1 MSARQQLRSN
11 DIPGTIV
18 FTGELARKGFGL
30 NQFCMSLMKPDNR
43 NRFKS
48 DERAYLNDW
57 PLDAAQ
63 KDAVVARDYGLM
75 LELGGNIFFVLKLAA
90 TDGKSTQS
98 VAASLAGQTL
108 EDYAEMMRSGGRK
121 PVAPVALAA

>member
-1 MSARQQLRSN
+1 MPTGQQLRSN

-30 NQFCMSLMKPDNR
+30 NQFCMSLMKAENR
-43 NRFKS
+43 DRFKS

-57 PLDAAQ
+57 PLDQAQ
-63 KDAVVARDYGLM
+63 KDAVVARDYGRM

-90 TDGKSTQS
+90 TDGRSTQS
-98 VAASLAGQTL
+98 VAASLAGQSV
-108 EDYAEMMRSGGRK
+108 EDYVAMMRAGGRK
-121 PVAPVALAA
+121 PAVLAA

>member
-1 MSARQQLRSN
+1 MTDRQQLRSN

-30 NQFCMSLMKPDNR
+30 NQFCMSLMKADNR
-43 NRFKS
+43 DRFKA
-48 DERAYLNDW
+48 DERAYLNEW

-63 KDAVVARDYGLM
+63 KDAVVARDYGRM

-90 TDGKSTQS
+90 TDGRSTQS
-98 VAASLAGQTL
+98 VAASLAGQSV
-108 EDYAEMMRSGGRK
+108 EDYAAMMRAGGRK
-121 PVAPVALAA
+121 PAVLAA

>member
-1 MSARQQLRSN
+1 MLTGQQLRSN

-30 NQFCMSLMKPDNR
+30 NQFCMSLMKAENR
-43 NRFKS
+43 DRFKS

-57 PLDAAQ
+57 PLDQAQ
-63 KDAVVARDYGLM
+63 KDAVVARDYGRM

-90 TDGKSTQS
+90 TDGRSTQS
-98 VAASLAGQTL
+98 VAATLAGQSV
-108 EDYAEMMRSGGRK
+108 EDYAAMMRAGGRK
-121 PVAPVALAA
+121 PALLAA

>member
-1 MSARQQLRSN
+1 MTGRQHLKSN
-11 DIPGTIV
+11 EIPGTIV

-43 NRFKS
+43 GRFKA
-48 DERAYLNDW
+48 DERAYLKDW
-57 PLDAAQ
+57 PLSEAQ
-63 KDAVVARDYGLM
+63 KDAVVARDYRGL

-98 VAASLAGQTL
+98 VAASLAGQSV
-108 EDYAEMMRSGGRK
+108 EEYAEMMRAGGRK
-121 PVAPVALAA
+121 PAVLAA

>member
-1 MSARQQLRSN
+1 MPTRQPLRSN

-30 NQFCMSLMKPDNR
+30 NQFCMSLMKPENR
-43 NRFKS
+43 DRFKS
-48 DERAYLNDW
+48 GERAYLEEW

-63 KDAVVARDYGLM
+63 KDAVVARDYGRM

-90 TDGKSTQS
+90 TDGRSTQS
-98 VAASLAGQTL
+98 VAASLAGQSV

-121 PVAPVALAA
+121 PATLAA

>member
-1 MSARQQLRSN
+1 MTGRQQLRSN

-43 NRFKS
+43 ARFKA
-48 DERAYLNDW
+48 DERAYLNAW
-57 PLDAAQ
+57 SLDEAQ
-63 KDAVVARDYGLM
+63 KDAVVARDYQRM

-98 VAASLAGQTL
+98 VAASLAGQSV
-108 EDYAEMMRSGGRK
+108 EDYADMMRAGGRK
-121 PVAPVALAA
+121 PVALAA

>member
-1 MSARQQLRSN
+1 MPTRQQLKSN

-43 NRFKS
+43 ERFKA

-57 PLDAAQ
+57 PLDQAQ
-63 KDAVVARDYGLM
+63 KDAVVARDYGRM

-90 TDGKSTQS
+90 TDGRSTQS
-98 VAASLAGQTL
+98 VAASLAGQSV
-108 EDYAEMMRSGGRK
+108 EDYAAMMRAGGRK
-121 PVAPVALAA
+121 PAVLAA

>member
-1 MSARQQLRSN
+1 MTAGQQLRSN

-30 NQFCMSLMKPDNR
+30 NQFCMSLMKAENR
-43 NRFKS
+43 DRFKS

-63 KDAVVARDYGLM
+63 KDAVVARDYGRM

-90 TDGKSTQS
+90 TDGRSTQS
-98 VAASLAGQTL
+98 VAASLAGQSV
-108 EDYAEMMRSGGRK
+108 EDYAAMMRAGGRK
-121 PVAPVALAA
+121 PAVLAA

>member
-1 MSARQQLRSN
+1 M
-11 DIPGTIV
+11 

-30 NQFCMSLMKPDNR
+30 NQFCMSLMKPENR
-43 NRFKS
+43 VRFKS
-48 DERAYLNDW
+48 DERAYLSDW

-63 KDAVVARDYGLM
+63 KDAVVARDYGRM

-98 VAASLAGQTL
+98 VAASLAGQTVD
-108 EDYAEMMRSGGRK
+108 DYAAMMRAGGRK
-121 PVAPVALAA
+121 PTALAA

>member
-1 MSARQQLRSN
+1 MTGRQQLRSN

-30 NQFCMSLMKPDNR
+30 NQFCMSLMKSDNR
-43 NRFKS
+43 ARFKA
-48 DERAYLNDW
+48 DERAYLNAW
-57 PLDAAQ
+57 SLDEAQ
-63 KDAVVARDYGLM
+63 KDAVVARDYGRM

-98 VAASLAGQTL
+98 VAASLAGQSV
-108 EDYAEMMRSGGRK
+108 EDYAEMMRAGGRK
-121 PVAPVALAA
+121 PAVLAA

>member
-1 MSARQQLRSN
+1 MSGRQQLRSN

-43 NRFKS
+43 DRFKA
-48 DERAYLNDW
+48 DERAYLNGW
-57 PLDAAQ
+57 SLTEAQ
-63 KDAVVARDYGLM
+63 KDAVVARDYGRM

-98 VAASLAGQTL
+98 VAASLAGQSV
-108 EDYAEMMRSGGRK
+108 EDYAEMMRAGGRR
-121 PVAPVALAA
+121 PATLAA

>member
-1 MSARQQLRSN
+1 MPTRQQLKSN

-43 NRFKS
+43 ERFKA

-57 PLDAAQ
+57 PLDQAQ
-63 KDAVVARDYGLM
+63 KDAVVVRDYGRM

-90 TDGKSTQS
+90 TDGRSTQS
-98 VAASLAGQTL
+98 VAASLAGQSV
-108 EDYAEMMRSGGRK
+108 EDYAAMMRAGGRK
-121 PVAPVALAA
+121 PAVLAA

>member
-1 MSARQQLRSN
+1 MPARQALQSN
-11 DIPGTIV
+11 EIPGTIV

-43 NRFKS
+43 ARFKA

-57 PLDAAQ
+57 SLDQAQ
-63 KDAVVARDYGLM
+63 KDAVVARDYRRM

-90 TDGKSTQS
+90 TDGRSTQS
-98 VAASLAGQTL
+98 VAASLAGQSV
-108 EDYAEMMRSGGRK
+108 EDYAEMMRAGGRK
-121 PVAPVALAA
+121 PIALAA

>member
-1 MSARQQLRSN
+1 MSARQPLRAN
-11 DIPGTIV
+11 DIPGSIV

-43 NRFKS
+43 ARFKA
-48 DERAYLNDW
+48 DERAYLKDW
-57 PLDAAQ
+57 SLNQAQ
-63 KDAVVARDYGLM
+63 VDAVVARDYRRM

-98 VAASLAGQTL
+98 VAASLAGQSL
-108 EDYAEMMRSGGRK
+108 EDYAAMMRAGGRK
-121 PVAPVALAA
+121 PVALAA

>member
-1 MSARQQLRSN
+1 MPTGQQLRSN

-30 NQFCMSLMKPDNR
+30 NQFCMSLMKAENR
-43 NRFKS
+43 DRFKS

-98 VAASLAGQTL
+98 VAASLAGQSV
-108 EDYAEMMRSGGRK
+108 EDYASMMRSGGRK
-121 PVAPVALAA
+121 PATLAA

>member
-1 MSARQQLRSN
+1 MSGRQQLRSN

-30 NQFCMSLMKPDNR
+30 NQFCMSLMKPENR
-43 NRFKS
+43 GRFKS

-63 KDAVVARDYGLM
+63 KDAVVARDYGRM

-98 VAASLAGQTL
+98 VAASLAGQSV
-108 EDYAEMMRSGGRK
+108 EDYAAMMRAGGRK
-121 PVAPVALAA
+121 PAALAA

>member
-1 MSARQQLRSN
+1 MSGRQQLRSN

-30 NQFCMSLMKPDNR
+30 NQFCMSLMKPENR

-63 KDAVVARDYGLM
+63 KDAVVARDYGRM

-98 VAASLAGQTL
+98 VAASLAGQSV
-108 EDYAEMMRSGGRK
+108 EDYAAMMRSGGRK
-121 PVAPVALAA
+121 PVALAA

>member
-1 MSARQQLRSN
+1 MPTGQQLRSN

-30 NQFCMSLMKPDNR
+30 NQFCMSLMKPQNR
-43 NRFKS
+43 ERFKS
-48 DERAYLNDW
+48 GERAYLNEW

-63 KDAVVARDYGLM
+63 KDAVVARDYGRM

-90 TDGKSTQS
+90 TDGRSTQS
-98 VAASLAGQTL
+98 VAASLAGQSV
-108 EDYAEMMRSGGRK
+108 EDYAAMMRAGGRK
-121 PVAPVALAA
+121 PAVLAA

>member
-1 MSARQQLRSN
+1 MTGRQQLRSN

-30 NQFCMSLMKPDNR
+30 NQFCMSLMKSDNR
-43 NRFKS
+43 ARFKA
-48 DERAYLNDW
+48 DERAYLNAW
-57 PLDAAQ
+57 SLDEAQ
-63 KDAVVARDYGLM
+63 KDAVVARDYGRM

-98 VAASLAGQTL
+98 VAASLAGQSI
-108 EDYAEMMRSGGRK
+108 EDYADMMRSGGRK
-121 PVAPVALAA
+121 PVALAA

>member
-1 MSARQQLRSN
+1 MSARQPLQSN
-11 DIPGTIV
+11 TIPGTIV

-43 NRFKS
+43 ARFKA
-48 DERAYLNDW
+48 DERGYLKDW
-57 PLDAAQ
+57 PLDQAQ
-63 KDAVVARDYGLM
+63 IDAVVARDYRRL

-98 VAASLAGQTL
+98 VAAALAGQSL
-108 EDYAEMMRSGGRK
+108 EDYAAMMRAGGRK
-121 PVAPVALAA
+121 PIALAA